1 MVQSTPNRLARGVL
15 FWRFKV
21 FSHLIKRSF
30 PKWLFNWLMLERF
43 VVRSVRECFWQQG
56 DTEGKQSGAKLFY
69 VFQQSLRRENRS

>member
-1 MVQSTPNRLARGVL
+1 MKSTSSQLVRGAFIL
-15 FWRFKV
+15 RFKV

-56 DTEGKQSGAKLFY
+56 DTEGKRSGAKLFY
-69 VFQQSLRRENRS
+69 VFQQSLGRDNRP